1 MMRTPAAKRTE
12 VSPAGADTLVV
23 LDFETTGLSP
33 DLGDRA
39 IEVGAVLIRD
49 GELSE
54 RFQALMNPGFA
65 VSDFI
70 ADYTGITNDMLAEA
84 PPCHEVMQAFARF
97 LGGHAVVAHNASFD
111 RRFLAAEFARIGKS
125 VANHFACSMLIAR
138 RLYQDAPNHKLGTL
152 VSYRG
157 IRHDGT
163 FHRALADAEMTA
175 RLWLAMLDDI
185 RDGYALA
192 TPSFGL
198 MQQLARTPKTAVQ
211 TLLGRTPLRPRRRRA
226 IMR

>member
-1 MMRTPAAKRTE
+1 MHRPGDHGGEASLT
-12 VSPAGADTLVV
+12 GADTLVV

-39 IEVGAVLIRD
+39 IEIGAVLIRE
-49 GELSE
+49 GELAE

-65 VSDFI
+65 VSNFI
-70 ADYTGITNDMLAEA
+70 ADYTGITNDMLADA
-84 PPCHEVMQAFARF
+84 PPCQDVMRAFARF
-97 LGGHAVVAHNASFD
+97 LGNHAVVAHNASFD
-111 RRFLAAEFARIGKS
+111 RRFLAAEFARIGKP
-125 VANHFACSMLIAR
+125 VANRFACSMLIAR

-152 VSYRG
+152 VRYRG

-185 RDGYALA
+185 RDGYALGA
-192 TPSFGL
+192 PSFTL
-198 MQQLARTPKTAVQ
+198 MQQLARAPKSAVA
-211 TLLGRTPLRPRRRRA
+211 TLLGRTPPRPRRRRSA
-226 IMR
+226 MR